1 MALAAGA
8 HLGPYE
14 IVAPLGAGGMGE
26 VYRAHDA
33 KLGRDVALK
42 ILPESV
48 VHDPDRIARFRREG
62 QVLAAL
68 NHPHIAV
75 IYGLEDGADV
85 HALVMELVEGP
96 TLADRIAR
104 GPIPLDEALPIAR
117 QIAEALE
124 AAHDQGIIHRDLK
137 PANIKLREDGTAKV
151 LDFGLAKAMEP
162 ATSTSPGLSRSP
174 TITTPAMTQAGMIL
188 GTVAY
193 MSPEQARGKAVD
205 RRGDIWAFGCVLYE
219 MVTGTRAFPG
229 DDVTDTIVAV
239 ISKEPD
245 WHALPPAA
253 AVVRP
258 LLVRCLKKDP
268 KTRMRDIGEAR
279 LQIDDLI
286 TGSRDATAVQGEA
299 ADTATS
305 SRRVWPSAA
314 AALAVG
320 AFALGAF
327 VTWIAERPSAPASVV
342 PVRFNLV
349 LPDSRPFATTAGG
362 RELAIS
368 SGGTHLA
375 YIAGPVVGVTAG
387 LGGQLV
393 VRAVNELDVTPLR
406 GITAARSPFLSP
418 DGKWIGY
425 SEGYTDLR
433 KVSITGG
440 PPITLCRT
448 GTALRGATWG
458 EDDTIVFATADPDTG
473 LLRVAA
479 AGGDVKVLTKPDRG
493 RGEADHVFP
502 SILPGSRAVLF
513 TILPQV
519 GMMDSAQIAVL
530 DLESGRTK
538 VLIRGGSSAEF
549 VRASVTGPSA
559 ASGEPGYLI
568 YAVPNS
574 LRAVRFDPVK
584 LEVLS
589 DPVPLLEQV
598 ATSVGTG
605 AAQFAV
611 SRSGILVYVTG
622 GVNAVIGG
630 TGQMRPLVWV
640 DRHGKEES
648 IAAPSHDYASLRL
661 SPDDTRVALDAR
673 DQQSDIW
680 VFDFARKT
688 LTRLTTDPRIDGF
701 PIWTPDGKRMIFE
714 SSRTGTFNVYMQA
727 ADGPG
732 AVEQLTKSTNQLWPL
747 SLTPDGTRLV
757 IHSGSP
763 FEGDLD
769 LLPLDGKSQPVPLM
783 RTPFNE
789 DHAEVS
795 PDGRWLAYQSN
806 ESGRPEVH
814 VRPFPDVNA
823 GHWQVSPAGGAKPV
837 WARNGRELFYFSGQ
851 ALMAVPVQTA
861 PTFSAGIPAKLFEGP
876 YYFAD
881 LLGRTYDVSRD
892 GRRFVMIKNP
902 PRLAAATSVG
912 EVRGTGDQPSTTAN
926 MVVVVN
932 WQEEL
937 KQRVPAK

>member
-1 MALAAGA
+1 
-8 HLGPYE
+8 
-14 IVAPLGAGGMGE
+14 
-26 VYRAHDA
+26 
-33 KLGRDVALK
+33 
-42 ILPESV
+42 
-48 VHDPDRIARFRREG
+48 
-62 QVLAAL
+62 
-68 NHPHIAV
+68 
-75 IYGLEDGADV
+75 
-85 HALVMELVEGP
+85 
-96 TLADRIAR
+96 
-104 GPIPLDEALPIAR
+104 
-117 QIAEALE
+117 
-124 AAHDQGIIHRDLK
+124 
-137 PANIKLREDGTAKV
+137 
-151 LDFGLAKAMEP
+151 
-162 ATSTSPGLSRSP
+162 
-174 TITTPAMTQAGMIL
+174 
-188 GTVAY
+188 
-193 MSPEQARGKAVD
+193 
-205 RRGDIWAFGCVLYE
+205 
-219 MVTGTRAFPG
+219 
-229 DDVTDTIVAV
+229 
-239 ISKEPD
+239 
-245 WHALPPAA
+245 
-253 AVVRP
+253 
-258 LLVRCLKKDP
+258 
-268 KTRMRDIGEAR
+268 MRDIGEAR

-286 TGSRDATAVQGEA
+286 TGSRDATVVHGEA

-305 SRRVWPSAA
+305 SRRVSPWAA

-320 AFALGAF
+320 AFAVAAF
-327 VTWIAERPSAPASVV
+327 VTWIAERPGAPAPVV
-342 PVRFNLV
+342 PMHFNLV
-349 LPDSRPFATTAGG
+349 LPESRPFATTGGG

-368 SGGTHLA
+368 SAGTQIA
-375 YIAGPVVGVTAG
+375 YIAGPAGGVAVRR
-387 LGGQLV
+387 GGQLV

-406 GITAARSPFLSP
+406 GITTARSPFLSP

-425 SEGYTDLR
+425 SENNTELR
-433 KVSITGG
+433 KVSIAGG
-440 PPITLCRT
+440 PPITLCST
-448 GTALRGATWG
+448 GRPLLGASWG
-458 EDDTIVFATADPDTG
+458 QDDSIVFATADPATG

-479 AGGDVKVLTKPDRG
+479 TGGDVKVLTKPDPG

-519 GMMDSAQIAVL
+519 GMTDSAQVAVL

-549 VRASVTGPSA
+549 VSASGTAPSA
-559 ASGEPGYLI
+559 ASGEPGYLL
-568 YAVPNS
+568 YAVTNS

-589 DPVPLLEQV
+589 DPVPLFDQV

-622 GVNAVIGG
+622 GVTGSAAVGG

-640 DRHGKEES
+640 DRHGKEEA
-648 IAAPSHDYASLRL
+648 IAAPPHDYASLRL
-661 SPDDTRVALDAR
+661 SPDDTKVALDAR

-680 VFDFARKT
+680 VFEFARKT

-747 SLTPDGTRLV
+747 SLSPDGTRLV
-757 IHSGSP
+757 IHSESAGQ
-763 FEGDLD
+763 GDLD
-769 LLPLDGKSQPVPLM
+769 LLPLDGKSQPVPLL

-806 ESGRPEVH
+806 ESGEPEVYA
-814 VRPFPDVNA
+814 RPFPDVNA

-861 PTFSAGIPAKLFEGP
+861 PTFSAGIPEKLFEGP
-876 YYFAD
+876 YFYGPR
-881 LLGRTYDVSRD
+881 GRTYDVSRD

-902 PRLAAATSVG
+902 PRLGAATSLG
-912 EVRGTGDQPSTTAN
+912 EVRGTGDQPATTAN

-932 WQEEL
+932 LQEEL

>member
-1 MALAAGA
+1 
-8 HLGPYE
+8 
-14 IVAPLGAGGMGE
+14 
-26 VYRAHDA
+26 
-33 KLGRDVALK
+33 
-42 ILPESV
+42 
-48 VHDPDRIARFRREG
+48 
-62 QVLAAL
+62 
-68 NHPHIAV
+68 
-75 IYGLEDGADV
+75 
-85 HALVMELVEGP
+85 
-96 TLADRIAR
+96 
-104 GPIPLDEALPIAR
+104 
-117 QIAEALE
+117 
-124 AAHDQGIIHRDLK
+124 
-137 PANIKLREDGTAKV
+137 
-151 LDFGLAKAMEP
+151 
-162 ATSTSPGLSRSP
+162 
-174 TITTPAMTQAGMIL
+174 
-188 GTVAY
+188 
-193 MSPEQARGKAVD
+193 
-205 RRGDIWAFGCVLYE
+205 
-219 MVTGTRAFPG
+219 
-229 DDVTDTIVAV
+229 
-239 ISKEPD
+239 
-245 WHALPPAA
+245 
-253 AVVRP
+253 
-258 LLVRCLKKDP
+258 LKKDP

-286 TGSRDATAVQGEA
+286 TGSRDAAVVQGEA
-299 ADTATS
+299 ANIATS
-305 SRRVWPSAA
+305 SRRVSAWAA
-314 AALAVG
+314 AALAAS
-320 AFALGAF
+320 AFAVAAF
-327 VTWIAERPSAPASVV
+327 VTWIAERPGAPASVV
-342 PVRFNLV
+342 PMRFNVV
-349 LPDSRPFATTAGG
+349 LPESRPFAATAGG

-375 YIAGPVVGVTAG
+375 YIAGLGADVAAK

-393 VRAVNELDVTPLR
+393 VRAVNELDVTPLP
-406 GITAARSPFLSP
+406 GITTARSPFLSP

-425 SEGYTDLR
+425 SDTNTELR

-448 GTALRGATWG
+448 GTPLRGASWG
-458 EDDTIVFATADPDTG
+458 DDDTIVFATSDPATG

-479 AGGDVKVLTKPDRG
+479 SGGDVKVLTKPDPG
-493 RGEADHVFP
+493 RDEADHVFP
-502 SILPGSRAVLF
+502 SFLPGSRAVLF
-513 TILPQV
+513 TIFPQV
-519 GMMDSAQIAVL
+519 GMMDSAQVAVL

-549 VRASVTGPSA
+549 VRALGTGPSA
-559 ASGEPGYLI
+559 ASGEPGYLM
-568 YAVPNS
+568 YAVRNS

-589 DPVPLLEQV
+589 DPVPVLDHV

-611 SRSGILVYVTG
+611 SRSGILVYLTG
-622 GVNAVIGG
+622 GASAKAVVGG

-640 DRHGKEES
+640 DRQGKEES
-648 IAAPSHDYASLRL
+648 IAAPPHDYASLRL
-661 SPDDTRVALDAR
+661 SPDNTKVALDAR

-680 VFDFARKT
+680 VFEFARKT

-714 SSRTGTFNVYMQA
+714 SNRTGTFNVYMQA

-732 AVEQLTKSTNQLWPL
+732 AVEQLTKSTNQLWPFSL
-747 SLTPDGTRLV
+747 SPDGTRLV

-763 FEGDLD
+763 GAGDLD

-789 DHAEVS
+789 DHAEIS
-795 PDGRWLAYQSN
+795 PDGRWLAYQSD
-806 ESGRPEVH
+806 ESGQPEVH

-851 ALMAVPVQTA
+851 ALMAVPVQTT
-861 PTFSAGIPAKLFEGP
+861 PTFSAGIPAKLFDGP
-876 YYFAD
+876 YSTG

-902 PRLAAATSVG
+902 PRLAAAT
-912 EVRGTGDQPSTTAN
+912 GTGDQPATTTN